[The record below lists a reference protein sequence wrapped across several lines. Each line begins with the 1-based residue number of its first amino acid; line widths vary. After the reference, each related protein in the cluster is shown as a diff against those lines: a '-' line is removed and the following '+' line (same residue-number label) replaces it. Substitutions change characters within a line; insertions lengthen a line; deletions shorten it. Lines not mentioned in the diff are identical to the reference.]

1 MNKVIQYTLIWLLS
15 INVLFGWILIIQHR
29 KYQEDINTIYI
40 KMNDIK
46 NYIIDVKDNQNEIK
60 WNIEN
65 ISIDISELTD

>member
-1 MNKVIQYTLIWLLS
+1 MNKAIKYILIWLLS
-15 INVLFGWILIIQHR
+15 INVLFGWISIIQHR
-29 KYQEDINTIYI
+29 KYQEDINIIYT
-40 KMNDIK
+40 KLNDVK